1 MGPLPGALPGQALQ
15 STMTPETAPGRELGP
30 AASPGA
36 PDPDWRGL
44 SLRQQVARLLVVRAS
59 GHASDS
65 QRRYPRW
72 ELTNASLRRLLSEG
86 VGGVILLGGSAQE
99 LALRCRQLRAWAGQ
113 PLLLCADVEE
123 GVGQRFEGASWLVP
137 PLAIGRLLQPLPPGR
152 GAAAAAPLA
161 GSGAGAPAP
170 GAPGPGAPATPGSLP
185 PPPLAN
191 PTAPQPDGAPQAGQ
205 DPQAPGEA
213 RAAAQPHGLEP
224 HGLET
229 HALDPQGLDPHGP
242 MPGAAAAALAERYG
256 RCTGRQARLLGLN
269 WVLGP
274 VCDVNNNPANPV
286 INVRAW
292 GEDPATASTLA
303 AAFLRGAQ
311 AEGVL
316 CCAKHFPGHGD
327 TSSDSHLELPRLPHS
342 RARLEAVELPPFRAA
357 IAAGVASVMTAHLLL
372 EALDNERPATLSPA
386 VLDGLLR
393 RELGFEGL
401 IVTDALVMEAITAH
415 HGPGEAALLA
425 FHAGADLILMPADAD
440 AAIEALVAAIE
451 SGAIPRQRLEAS
463 LARRQRA
470 LDRVAAPGGEAALA
484 PAAGDLA
491 GDPNGTWVS
500 PAEAALA
507 RELVERSL
515 QTHGPARARAAAP
528 AAAAF
533 AAAPALPPGPGLNL
547 IRLDSSLGCPF
558 LPAMAPALVRPA
570 GAGYQSCLIDS
581 RSPSPWS
588 GDPQAPL
595 ALERLPGG
603 PVLLQ
608 LFVRGNPFRGSAG
621 AEEPWPAVVS
631 QLLAAGR
638 LAALAVYGS
647 PYLWASLEPLVPPML
662 PAAYSPGQMPLAQA
676 LLLDRLGLPAAAL
689 EGGFTD

>member
-1 MGPLPGALPGQALQ
+1 
-15 STMTPETAPGRELGP
+15 MTTETAPGPGPAAGPELGP
-30 AASPGA
+30 AASPIAAGS
-36 PDPDWRGL
+36 DWRGL

-59 GHASDS
+59 GHASDG

-72 ELTNASLRRLLSEG
+72 ELTNADLRRLLQSG

-137 PLAIGRLLQPLPPGR
+137 PLAIGRLQASGPAQREAAPAAPPPG
-152 GAAAAAPLA
+152 P
-161 GSGAGAPAP
+161 
-170 GAPGPGAPATPGSLP
+170 
-185 PPPLAN
+185 
-191 PTAPQPDGAPQAGQ
+191 
-205 DPQAPGEA
+205 
-213 RAAAQPHGLEP
+213 RAAAEAP
-224 HGLET
+224 
-229 HALDPQGLDPHGP
+229 
-242 MPGAAAAALAERYG
+242 AAPSPNPEALAERYG

-292 GEDPATASTLA
+292 GEDPATVSRLA

-327 TSSDSHLELPRLPHS
+327 TSSDSHLELPLLRHS
-342 RARLEAVELPPFRAA
+342 RERLEAVELPPFRAA
-357 IAAGVASVMTAHLLL
+357 IAAGVASVMTAHLLMD
-372 EALDNERPATLSPA
+372 ALDADRPATLAPA

-393 RELGFEGL
+393 RDLGFAGL
-401 IVTDALVMEAITAH
+401 VVTDALVMEAITAH
-415 HGPGEAALLA
+415 HGPVEAALLA
-425 FHAGADLILMPADAD
+425 FSAGADLILMPADAD
-440 AAIEALVAAIE
+440 AAIDALVAAID

-463 LARRQRA
+463 LLRRERA
-470 LDRVAAPGGEAALA
+470 LAAVA
-484 PAAGDLA
+484 PAAGQPGASAEIDPAWGGLS
-491 GDPNGTWVS
+491 GDPNGALVS

-507 RELVERSL
+507 RELVELSL
-515 QTHGPARARAAAP
+515 ETRGPARGPTPSGLPAP
-528 AAAAF
+528 L
-533 AAAPALPPGPGLNL
+533 PAGPGLNL
-547 IRLDSSLGCPF
+547 IRLDNSLGCPF

-588 GDPQAPL
+588 GDPPAPL

-621 AEEPWPAVVS
+621 GEEPWPAVVT
-631 QLLAAGR
+631 QLLATGR

-647 PYLWASLEPLVPPML
+647 PYLWESLRPLLPGSL

-676 LLLDRLGLPAAAL
+676 LLLDRLGLAAAAL

>member
-1 MGPLPGALPGQALQ
+1 MAFPRPGLPP
-15 STMTPETAPGRELGP
+15 TMTTEPAPGP
-30 AASPGA
+30 AVSPGA
-36 PDPDWRGL
+36 SPQAPGSDWRGL
-44 SLRQQVARLLVVRAS
+44 GLRQQVARLLVVRAS
-59 GHASDS
+59 GHASDG

-72 ELTNASLRRLLSEG
+72 ELSNADLRRLLQGG

-99 LALRCRQLRAWAGQ
+99 LALRCRQLQAWAGQ

-137 PLAIGRLLQPLPPGR
+137 PLAIGRLQ
-152 GAAAAAPLA
+152 
-161 GSGAGAPAP
+161 
-170 GAPGPGAPATPGSLP
+170 APGPAGGEAAPAAPPTGPRHRAQTPSAP
-185 PPPLAN
+185 HPN
-191 PTAPQPDGAPQAGQ
+191 P
-205 DPQAPGEA
+205 E
-213 RAAAQPHGLEP
+213 
-224 HGLET
+224 
-229 HALDPQGLDPHGP
+229 
-242 MPGAAAAALAERYG
+242 ALAERYG

-303 AAFLRGAQ
+303 TAFLRGAQ

-327 TSSDSHLELPRLPHS
+327 TSSDSHLELPRLTHS
-342 RARLEAVELPPFRAA
+342 RARLETVELPPFRAA

-372 EALDNERPATLSPA
+372 EALDAERPATLAPA
-386 VLDGLLR
+386 VLEGLLR
-393 RELGFEGL
+393 HDLGFEGL
-401 IVTDALVMEAITAH
+401 VVTDALVMEAITAH

-425 FHAGADLILMPADAD
+425 FTAGADLILMPADAD
-440 AAIEALVAAIE
+440 AAIDALVAAID
-451 SGAIPRQRLEAS
+451 SGTISRQRLEAS
-463 LARRQRA
+463 LERRERA
-470 LDRVAAPGGEAALA
+470 LAAVGPVGDQPA
-484 PAAGDLA
+484 PSPDPPFSGLG
-491 GDPNGTWVS
+491 GDPNGALVS

-507 RELVERSL
+507 RDLVELSL
-515 QTHGPARARAAAP
+515 ETHGPARWPTPSSPPPPLAA
-528 AAAAF
+528 
-533 AAAPALPPGPGLNL
+533 GPGLNL
-547 IRLDSSLGCPF
+547 IRLDSSLACPF
-558 LPAMAPALVRPA
+558 LPAMAPALARPA

-581 RSPSPWS
+581 RCPSPWS
-588 GDPQAPL
+588 GDRQAPL

-608 LFVRGNPFRGSAG
+608 LFVRGNPFRGSADG
-621 AEEPWPAVVS
+621 EEPWPAVVS
-631 QLLAAGR
+631 QLLARGR

-647 PYLWASLEPLVPPML
+647 PYLWESLRPLLPATL

-676 LLLDRLGLPAAAL
+676 LLLDRLGLAAAAL